1 MKTWRRWCGAV
12 GVACAVAAISGGCSS
27 DMSVEEKKQKSK
39 AELAK
44 RQGPIQAKVS
54 AIQALAKIALPAP
67 EEKITSPGV
76 KLALGGDAPGRNL
89 VVVPTEQ
96 LASLVTAP
104 PGVPLVDGVMQQP
117 PRWLAGIEKVEDS
130 HPNYVAST
138 AAAFESL
145 QYVLILKTNRY
156 VRPVVTGSKTYRPG
170 TYAGEAHLY
179 GIDGRRW
186 GGVSF
191 TATSPESVNVV
202 DIKGEAEAQVQYNFT
217 TQIHDAMKRAVSKHL
232 PDANL

>member
-12 GVACAVAAISGGCSS
+12 GVACAVAAITGGCSS
-27 DMSVEEKKQKSK
+27 EMSPKEKAQKSK

-44 RQGPIQAKVS
+44 REGAIQAKVT

-76 KLALGGDAPGRNL
+76 KLRGSGNEPGRNL
-89 VVVPTEQ
+89 VVVATDH
-96 LASLVTAP
+96 LASLVSTAP
-104 PGVPLVDGVMQQP
+104 TVAPSDGVMLQP
-117 PRWLAGIEKVEDS
+117 ARWVAGIDKVDYT
-130 HPNYVAST
+130 HPDYVAAT

-145 QYVLILKTNRY
+145 QYVLIVKTNRY
-156 VRPVVTGSKTYRPG
+156 VRPVVTGSATYKPG

-179 GIDGRRW
+179 GVDGKRW

-191 TATSPESVNVV
+191 TASSAESVNVG
-202 DIKGEAEAQVQYNFT
+202 DMAKAESWVQHDLATRIY
-217 TQIHDAMKRAVSKHL
+217 DAMRRALQKHL
-232 PDANL
+232 PDAFL